1 MIRPS
6 KTLLL
11 LSLICFWQFASAQC
25 YEVGELVWSDEFDYT
40 GLPDPLKWG
49 YDVGGGGWGNQ
60 EDQYYTENRTENARV
75 ENGELIIEARKE
87 SFGGKD
93 YTSARLVSRDKGDW
107 LYGRIEV
114 KAKIPVDQGTWPAI
128 WMLPTDWEYGGWPKS
143 GEIDI
148 MENFTAWNINRTG
161 VRANIH
167 TEDYNHTKGTNKG
180 DDIESLSD
188 ISNNFHVYA
197 VTWNPDYMEFDV
209 DGETY
214 FRFQNEGTWE
224 TWPFDKRFHLI
235 LNIAIGGAGGGTV
248 DDNLFPHQMVVD
260 YVRVYDIEEVGD
272 QSPFGSERIA
282 IPGILQVENYD
293 EGCFG
298 ASYVDAD
305 AENQGGDFRLEEGV
319 DIQSTTDIG
328 GGYNVGWTDVGEWTE
343 YSVTVATTGEYAV
356 TARLASGDGDGGAF
370 HLEIDGQNIS
380 GNIGTGNTGDWQS
393 WVDVS
398 VDGVELSAGDH
409 IIRLVVDN
417 NAVNINYLD
426 FDFLTSTDKVIQ

>member
-1 MIRPS
+1 
-6 KTLLL
+6 
-11 LSLICFWQFASAQC
+11 
-25 YEVGELVWSDEFDYT
+25 
-40 GLPDPLKWG
+40 
-49 YDVGGGGWGNQ
+49 
-60 EDQYYTENRTENARV
+60 
-75 ENGELIIEARKE
+75 
-87 SFGGKD
+87 
-93 YTSARLVSRDKGDW
+93 
-107 LYGRIEV
+107 
-114 KAKIPVDQGTWPAI
+114 
-128 WMLPTDWEYGGWPKS
+128 
-143 GEIDI
+143 
-148 MENFTAWNINRTG
+148 
-161 VRANIH
+161 
-167 TEDYNHTKGTNKG
+167 
-180 DDIESLSD
+180 
-188 ISNNFHVYA
+188 
-197 VTWNPDYMEFDV
+197 
-209 DGETY
+209 
-214 FRFQNEGTWE
+214 
-224 TWPFDKRFHLI
+224 
-235 LNIAIGGAGGGTV
+235 
-248 DDNLFPHQMVVD
+248 MVVD

-282 IPGILQVENYD
+282 IPGVLQVENYD

-305 AENQGGDFRLEEGV
+305 AENQGGDFRLDEGV

-370 HLEIDGQNIS
+370 HLEIGGQNIS

-426 FDFLTSTDKVIQ
+426 FDFLTSTDEVIQGIDVTVFPNPAKQFLRVESSITLAEWEVISHTGTPLLSGDLNQSSEIDVSSLEPGSYMIKVTGVLGSAFERITIQ